1 MGAGIVGLSIAYRLV
16 ERGVSKN
23 ILIIEKEKK
32 IGSHTSGRNSGV
44 LHSGLY
50 YKPETLK
57 AKVCSKG
64 SKRMRDWILDRK
76 LSINDCGKIIV
87 PTSKSE
93 DKMLDVLF
101 ERGKKNGCDIEM
113 LTNNKFNEIVPMPF
127 LIAEEQF
134 GVLKQLLLIPKRF

>member
-1 MGAGIVGLSIAYRLV
+1 MNKIKGEILILGAGIVGLSTAYRLI
-16 ERGVSKN
+16 ERGVTKK
-23 ILIIEKEKK
+23 IIIIEKEEK

-50 YKPETLK
+50 YKPESLK

-64 SKRMRDWILDRK
+64 SKRMRNWILDRK

-87 PTSKSE
+87 PTSSSD

-101 ERGKKNGCDIEM
+101 ERGKKNGCDIKM
-113 LTNNKFNEIVPMPF
+113 LTNNNFNQIVPDAF
-127 LIAEEQF
+127 SYSGRAI
-134 GVLKQLLLIPKRF
+134 